1 MPLRRR
7 FVMAVREC
15 RPPGPRL
22 PLPALVS
29 LLLGLRAMRARML
42 LLAALCGLASVGAVA
57 APPLDAGQARSI
69 ASDAYVYAYPLVLM
83 DVARQVQ
90 TNVEAADT
98 AMGGGAPANQFTHM
112 RRPADALLH
121 GVSYP
126 DVETLWSSLW
136 FDVSKEPLL
145 IEIPDAGG
153 RYYTMTLADMWTD
166 VFAAPGTRTV
176 QDGSQVY
183 AIVAPTWQGK
193 LPKPAIALRAP
204 TSAGLLTLRVA
215 FRGMSEA
222 GAAQSFQA
230 GLQATP
236 LSRWGKKSAPQPSHF
251 DVALSRRSP
260 VEQVAEMKPQ
270 AFFAAFAELAAKYP
284 PHANDY
290 PILQRMARLGL
301 APQTRFDMSRLPP
314 DIRMAVE
321 AGVQR
326 GQASVRSPMQ
336 PRPRRGDAWH
346 MPDRRRG
353 AYGTDY
359 ALRARAARAA
369 LVTPLPEDV
378 IEVLASTDSDGRPLD
393 GSFRYEVR
401 FDRGQLPPVD
411 AFWSMTLYNDRREL
425 YDNRIGLYAVGS
437 RHPLVPAADGTATA
451 YVQYAQPVGEQ
462 VRNWLPAPQ
471 SGRFALMLRL
481 YQPSEDAVEGMW
493 TPPTI
498 RRIQ

>member
-1 MPLRRR
+1 MGKRERGLSAPCLPPSALISRLLRIWVMP
-7 FVMAVREC
+7 
-15 RPPGPRL
+15 
-22 PLPALVS
+22 
-29 LLLGLRAMRARML
+29 ARTL
-42 LLAALCGLASVGAVA
+42 LLAVLCGLAGVGAVA
-57 APPLDAGQARSI
+57 APPMDAGQARSI

-83 DVARQVQ
+83 DVARRVR
-90 TNVEAADT
+90 TNVEAADAT
-98 AMGGGAPANQFTHM
+98 MGGGAPLNQFTHM

-121 GVSYP
+121 GQAYP

-153 RYYTMTLADMWTD
+153 RYYTMSFADMWTD

-176 QDGSQVY
+176 QDAPQVY
-183 AIVAPTWQGK
+183 AIVAPAWQGK

-215 FRGMSEA
+215 FRGMADA
-222 GAAQSFQA
+222 GPAQAFQG

-236 LSRWGKKSAPQPSHF
+236 LSRWGKKNVPQPGHF
-251 DVALSRRSP
+251 DVAQSRRAP
-260 VEQVAEMKPQ
+260 VEQVADMKPQ

-301 APQTRFDMSRLPP
+301 APGTRFDMARLPA
-314 DIRMAVE
+314 DIQTAVE

-336 PRPRRGDAWH
+336 PRPRPGDAWR

-378 IEVLASTDSDGRPLD
+378 IELAAGTDSDGRPLD

-437 RHPLVPAADGTATA
+437 RHPLVPGLDGTATA
-451 YVQYAQPVGEQ
+451 YVQYAQPVGEL

-471 SGRFALMLRL
+471 SGRFVLMLRL
-481 YQPSEDAVEGMW
+481 YQPGEDAVEGMW
-493 TPPTI
+493 VPPTI

>member
-7 FVMAVREC
+7 FVMAARER
-15 RPPGPRL
+15 RPPGPR
-22 PLPALVS
+22 PLTSVLIA
-29 LLLGLRAMRARML
+29 LLLRLCVMPARPL
-42 LLAALCGLASVGAVA
+42 WLAALCGLAAVGAAA
-57 APPLDAGQARSI
+57 APPMDTGQARSI

-90 TNVEAADT
+90 TNVEAADA
-98 AMGGGAPANQFTHM
+98 AMGGGAPVNQFTHM

-121 GVSYP
+121 GHSYP

-136 FDVSKEPLL
+136 FDVTKEPLL
-145 IEIPDAGG
+145 IEIPNAGG

-176 QDGSQVY
+176 QDGPQVY

-204 TSAGLLTLRVA
+204 TSVGLLTLRVA
-215 FRGMSEA
+215 YRGMADA

-236 LSRWGKKSAPQPSHF
+236 LSRWGRKNAPQAGHF
-251 DVALSRRSP
+251 DVAQSRRAP
-260 VEQVAEMKPQ
+260 VDQVADMNPQ

-301 APQTRFDMSRLPP
+301 APGTRFDMSRLPA
-314 DIRMAVE
+314 DMRMAVE

-336 PRPRRGDAWH
+336 PRPRPGDAWR

-369 LVTPLPEDV
+369 LVTPLPEDA
-378 IEVLASTDSDGRPLD
+378 IELLASTDSDGRPLD

-437 RHPLVPAADGTATA
+437 RHPLVPGLDGTATA
-451 YVQYAQPVGEQ
+451 YVQYAQPVGEL

-471 SGRFALMLRL
+471 SGRFMLMLRL
-481 YQPSEDAVEGMW
+481 YQPGEDAVEGMW
-493 TPPTI
+493 VPPTI